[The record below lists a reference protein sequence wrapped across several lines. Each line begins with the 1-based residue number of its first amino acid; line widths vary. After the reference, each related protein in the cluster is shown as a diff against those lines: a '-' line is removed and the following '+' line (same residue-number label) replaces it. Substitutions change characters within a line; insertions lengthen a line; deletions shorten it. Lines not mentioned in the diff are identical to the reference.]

1 MKSKNTESGK
11 NVLIVAGEASG
22 DNLGSSIMEEWKKQ
36 ENVRFFG
43 TGGSK
48 MEKSGAEILYNIHDL
63 EVIGFSGVVRKYRYL
78 KKTIA
83 RLALEAR
90 NRNVRTAVLI
100 DYPGFNLR
108 LAAELKQYGI
118 LSYAVVSPQIWAW
131 NYSRVE
137 KIRQFFHSV
146 LCLYPFE
153 IKIYEKENISAHFI
167 GHPLAEEI
175 RNFIAA
181 KKQATGIE
189 KKKQGKTVALLP
201 GSRTREIESLL
212 PVMSQLAALYREKY
226 PDTRFILTSP
236 NPRAYQMEIPDF
248 IEKTRESSHEVIYRS
263 DAAVACSGTVT
274 LELALFGVPYFL
286 LYKTSFLNYVIF
298 KRLIKIPYIG
308 IANVIAGKFIV
319 REFLQKNLDAMSML
333 PELEAILRDK
343 KYIQEMKDTFTGIRK
358 ELGHFSS
365 ARKAANIM
373 SKGL

>member
-1 MKSKNTESGK
+1 MKSKSTETRQEI
-11 NVLIVAGEASG
+11 LIVAGEASG

-63 EVIGFSGVVRKYRYL
+63 EVIGFSGVIQKYRYL

-83 RLALEAR
+83 RLAQEAR
-90 NRNVRTAVLI
+90 KRNVRTAVLI

-118 LSYAVVSPQIWAW
+118 LAYAVVSPQIWAW

-153 IKIYEKENISAHFI
+153 TKIYEKENISAHFI

-181 KKQATGIE
+181 KKHSGE
-189 KKKQGKTVALLP
+189 GKKRPGVTVALLP

-212 PVMSQLAALYREKY
+212 PVMSQLAVLYREKY
-226 PDTRFILTSP
+226 PETRFILTSP

-248 IEKTRESSHEVIYRS
+248 IETTKESSHEVIYRS

-308 IANVIAGKFIV
+308 IVNVIAGKFVV
-319 REFLQKNLDAMSML
+319 REFLQKDLDARSML

-343 KYIQEMKDTFTGIRK
+343 KYIKEMKDTFSGIRK

-365 ARKAANIM
+365 ARKAADIM
-373 SKGL
+373 RKGL